1 MGLEIRKRLRLRNY
15 YYSLPGAYFI
25 TICTWHRRMFLGSV
39 VEGKMELSE
48 YGAIARQV
56 WSDLPRHFARLEPD
70 AFVVMP
76 NHVHIV
82 LVLKPV
88 VATGRA
94 ERVPYDQ
101 GINLGDKGETE
112 PPRAVSGNREPYDRV
127 SAPLI
132 INQYKS
138 YVTKAINQLRKTPK
152 AAVWQRSYRD
162 HVIRD
167 ENDLH
172 YIREYIQFNP
182 LSWDLDRDNPAAV
195 GSDEFDNWLQKLKGL
210 PEIRRGAR

>member
-1 MGLEIRKRLRLRNY
+1 MAALVGGIAMGLEIRKRLRLWNY
-15 YYSLPGAYFI
+15 DYSLPGAYFI
-25 TICTWHRRMFLGSV
+25 TICTWHRRMPFGSIV
-39 VEGKMELSE
+39 KGRMELSE

-88 VATGRA
+88 VAAGRA
-94 ERVPYDQ
+94 KRVPYD
-101 GINLGDKGETE
+101 K
-112 PPRAVSGNREPYDRV
+112 V

-138 YVTKAINQLRKTPK
+138 YVTKAINQLRNTPK
-152 AAVWQRSYRD
+152 ATVWQRSYRD
-162 HVIRD
+162 HVVRD
-167 ENDLH
+167 ENELH
-172 YIREYIQFNP
+172 YIREYIQYNP

-195 GSDEFDNWLQKLKGL
+195 GADEFDNWLQKLKDL
-210 PEIRRGAR
+210 PVIQRGAG